1 VSTNGVISTGRRR
14 RRHHSE
20 LFKAEAV
27 GACQQEGVSI
37 AAVALARGV
46 NANLLRSWVRQA
58 ERGRA
63 PIAIQRTVPVMA
75 SEGADSFVPVPISA
89 NPAESPIR
97 VEVRRKGRRVSIEWP
112 ASAARECAL
121 LLKELMR

>member
-1 VSTNGVISTGRRR
+1 MSTNGVISSGRRR
-14 RRHHSE
+14 RRSHSD

-46 NANLLRSWVRQA
+46 NASLLRRWLA
-58 ERGRA
+58 EANASRT
-63 PIAIQRTVPVMA
+63 PIAIQRTAPVMTE
-75 SEGADSFVPVPISA
+75 SPEGFVPVSMPA
-89 NPAESPIR
+89 NPAEGPIR
-97 VEVRRKGRRVSIEWP
+97 VEVRQKRRSVSIEWP

-121 LLKELMR
+121 LLKELIR

>member
-1 VSTNGVISTGRRR
+1 MRTNGVITTGRRR
-14 RRHHSE
+14 RRHHSD

-37 AAVALARGV
+37 SAVALARGV
-46 NANLLRSWVRQA
+46 NASLLRRWVAAA

-63 PIAIQRTVPVMA
+63 PIAIQRTDPLTVTQNPESFMPV
-75 SEGADSFVPVPISA
+75 SLQTVV
-89 NPAESPIR
+89 AERPIR
-97 VEVRRKGRRVSIEWP
+97 IEVRRKGRRVSIDWP

-121 LLKELMR
+121 LLKEIMK

>member
-1 VSTNGVISTGRRR
+1 VSTNGVISSGRRR
-14 RRHHSE
+14 GRTHSD

-46 NANLLRSWVRQA
+46 NASLLRRWLA
-58 ERGRA
+58 EANASRT
-63 PIAIQRTVPVMA
+63 PIAIQRTAPAMA
-75 SEGADSFVPVPISA
+75 TESQDGFVPVPIPA
-89 NPAESPIR
+89 NPTESRIR
-97 VEVRRKGRRVSIEWP
+97 VEVRHKSRSVSIEWP

-121 LLKELMR
+121 LLKELVR

>member
-1 VSTNGVISTGRRR
+1 MSTNGVISTGRRR

-46 NANLLRSWVRQA
+46 NANLLRRWVA
-58 ERGRA
+58 EAGGSRT

-75 SEGADSFVPVPISA
+75 TEGPDSFVPVPIPA
-89 NPAESPIR
+89 NPTEGPIR
-97 VEVRRKGRRVSIEWP
+97 VEVRRKGRSVSIEWP

>member
-1 VSTNGVISTGRRR
+1 VSTNGVISSGRRR
-14 RRHHSE
+14 RRTHSD

-46 NANLLRSWVRQA
+46 NASLLRRWLA
-58 ERGRA
+58 EAGSNRT
-63 PIAIQRTVPVMA
+63 PIAIQRAVPVMA
-75 SEGADSFVPVPISA
+75 TESPEGFVPVPMPA
-89 NPAESPIR
+89 NPTEGRIR
-97 VEVRRKGRRVSIEWP
+97 VEVRHKSRSVSIEWP

-121 LLKELMR
+121 LLKELIK